1 MKKIAPSKLQKFAVK
16 AGISIGCNEGSPYPT
31 LEQLA
36 AFAAEVQG
44 ACAVKCL
51 KIAEK
56 HQQLD
61 GSRAS
66 AMKSGALECHQAL
79 IA

>member
-1 MKKIAPSKLQKFAVK
+1 MKISQSKLKKIADK
-16 AGISIGCNEGSPYPT
+16 AGISIGGHDGSPYPT
-31 LEQLA
+31 LGQLQ

-44 ACAVKCL
+44 ACAAKCL
-51 KIAEK
+51 QIAEK
-56 HQQLD
+56 HGQAE

-66 AMKSGALECHQAL
+66 AKKAGALECHQVL

>member
-1 MKKIAPSKLQKFAVK
+1 MKTITPSKLQKFADK
-16 AGISIGCNEGSPYPT
+16 AGISIGGHDGSPYPT
-31 LEQLA
+31 LDQLA

-44 ACAVKCL
+44 ACAAKCL

-66 AMKSGALECHQAL
+66 AMKAGALECHQAL
-79 IA
+79 RG

>member
-1 MKKIAPSKLQKFAVK
+1 MKKITTTKLTKFADK
-16 AGISIGCNEGSPYPT
+16 AGISIGGHDSSPYPT

-44 ACAVKCL
+44 DCAAKCL
-51 KIAEK
+51 KIAKK
-56 HQQLD
+56 HQQVD

-66 AMKSGALECHQAL
+66 AMKAGALECHQAL
-79 IA
+79 LA

>member
-1 MKKIAPSKLQKFAVK
+1 MKKIAPSKLEKFADR
-16 AGISIGCNEGSPYPT
+16 AGISIGANESGPYPT
-31 LEQLA
+31 LAQLA
-36 AFAAEVQG
+36 EFAAEVQG
-44 ACAVKCL
+44 ACAAKCL
-51 KIAEK
+51 KVAEK

-66 AMKSGALECHQAL
+66 AMKAGALECHQAL